1 MSDVVP
7 TKTCARCKQ
16 TLPKTIEYF
25 SWIAERTVRSGSRTK
40 LVKAHFHSYC
50 RTCQREQSRISSE
63 NRRRA
68 AGMKPKKTYP
78 VVDGFKECSK
88 CGKSQPVSE
97 YYWSPTRQ
105 RYGAVCIGCGRLVGR
120 EQATA
125 KRRAVGMKPMKTYP
139 IVDGYKTCSSCG
151 QSLPATKKYF
161 FWKEGQK
168 KYFSKCKACLN
179 PGRVAYSREYRN
191 RPGYIEY
198 QRDWWAQNPDRQ
210 KEYRVRWASDPDNKE
225 AMLLKNHRRRATQRG
240 VTVGKVPRNIK
251 FLLREAQ
258 NNRCHWCAKDLRR
271 EKVHL
276 DHFYPIAPLPGERQG
291 SHSVENLAVACEH
304 CNETKSNLQPETF
317 ASRIGLLF
325 APPPPFSKVTT

>member
-16 TLPKTIEYF
+16 TLPRTINYF
-25 SWIAERTVRSGSRTK
+25 PWISEHTNITGGRTK
-40 LVKAHFHSYC
+40 LVKANFYSYC
-50 RTCQREQSRISSE
+50 CTCRRQQSRISSE

-68 AGMKPKKTYP
+68 AGMKPKKTFP

-88 CGKSQPVSE
+88 CEENQSVSE
-97 YYWSPTRQ
+97 YYWNSTRQ
-105 RYGAVCIGCGRLVGR
+105 RYGAVCKSCSRWVGR
-120 EQATA
+120 ERATSN
-125 KRRAVGMKPMKTYP
+125 RRAAGMKIKKTYP
-139 IVDGYKTCSSCG
+139 VVDGFKTCSSCV
-151 QSLPATKKYF
+151 QSLPATREHF
-161 FWKEGQK
+161 FWSESKGL
-168 KYFSKCKACLN
+168 YFSKCKACLK
-179 PGRVAYSREYRN
+179 PGRMAYGRDYRN
-191 RPGYIEY
+191 KPGYSEY
-198 QRDWWAQNPDRQ
+198 QREWWVQNPERQ

-225 AMLLKNHRRRATQRG
+225 AILLKGHRRRATLRG

-251 FLLREAQ
+251 SLLREAQ
-258 NNRCHWCAKDLRR
+258 DNRCHWCGKDLKRKR
-271 EKVHL
+271 VHL

-325 APPPPFSKVTT
+325 APPPPFSQ